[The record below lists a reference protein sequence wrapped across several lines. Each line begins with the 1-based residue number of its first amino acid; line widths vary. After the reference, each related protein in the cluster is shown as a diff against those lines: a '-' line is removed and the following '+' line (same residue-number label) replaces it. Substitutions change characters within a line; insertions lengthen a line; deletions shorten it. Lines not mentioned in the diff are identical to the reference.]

1 MSIIDKVT
9 SHVSGVLGKGPPG
22 LPSPHN
28 TSWGTAHASVHGG
41 VGQAAFPGQGAPG
54 NGGRGPDGLGPPG
67 LSRPSGLFPAPPP
80 GVGRPVSPGLAPA
93 PDRPAGPAIPSPGIP
108 SPGADRPNG
117 NGWGPAP
124 DRPAPAT
131 VVPGQGAERPSS
143 LVPGQ
148 GAERPSSL
156 VPGQGAE
163 RPSSLVPG
171 QGAERPSSLVPGQV
185 VQGVFPPGPSGP
197 PAHAQQHPA
206 AQAPGHTGNTGQAG
220 AASAMPGAQQSGLP
234 LTGQAQMAQSAPMPL
249 PTAAAPRADA
259 GAALRT
265 DVPAQGA
272 QIAQGVRAEPAHPA
286 PRTAD
291 AALVTRQQ
299 DPALA
304 TQQQRSPAFAP
315 STAANTAATTAPS
328 TTPAAQAATAT
339 LAAATTATVA
349 GSTMANAPPATAPV
363 AEARNAGNPL
373 AVNDRGAPAR
383 PDAAGYT
390 GTGEGPQRRSL
401 DRRTRVAGG
410 GLSALLAAMGAQGH
424 TGASGRDPAALEREL
439 RETTMQWLFWLL
451 ALIAYG
457 CLGFA
462 IIALLPVGGQVL
474 GDSARTWTGGSA
486 LLGLLTAAVAWLVA
500 KRLGTRRT

>member
-28 TSWGTAHASVHGG
+28 MSWGTAHASVHGG

-93 PDRPAGPAIPSPGIP
+93 PDRPAGPGIP

-148 GAERPSSL
+148 VVRDVLA
-156 VPGQGAE
+156 VP
-163 RPSSLVPG
+163 R
-171 QGAERPSSLVPGQV
+171 QV

-220 AASAMPGAQQSGLP
+220 AASAMPGAPQSGLP
-234 LTGQAQMAQSAPMPL
+234 LTGQAQVAQSAPMPL

-291 AALVTRQQ
+291 AALVARHQ

-304 TQQQRSPAFAP
+304 TQQQRSTAFAP
-315 STAANTAATTAPS
+315 STAANAAATTAPP
-328 TTPAAQAATAT
+328 TAPAAPAATAT

>member
-28 TSWGTAHASVHGG
+28 MSWGTAHASVHGG

-80 GVGRPVSPGLAPA
+80 GVGRPVSPGLAPV
-93 PDRPAGPAIPSPGIP
+93 PDRPAGPGIP

-117 NGWGPAP
+117 IGWGPTP

-156 VPGQGAE
+156 VPGQVVRDVLE
-163 RPSSLVPG
+163 VPR
-171 QGAERPSSLVPGQV
+171 Q
-185 VQGVFPPGPSGP
+185 VQGVFPPG
-197 PAHAQQHPA
+197 
-206 AQAPGHTGNTGQAG
+206 HTVNTGQAG
-220 AASAMPGAQQSGLP
+220 AASAMAGAPQSGLP
-234 LTGQAQMAQSAPMPL
+234 LAGQAQMAQSAPMPL

-259 GAALRT
+259 GAALRA

-291 AALVTRQQ
+291 AALVARQQ
-299 DPALA
+299 DPAFA
-304 TQQQRSPAFAP
+304 AQQQRSPAFAP
-315 STAANTAATTAPS
+315 STAANAAATTA
-328 TTPAAQAATAT
+328 PAAQAATAT

-410 GLSALLAAMGAQGH
+410 GLSALLAALGAHGH

>member
-1 MSIIDKVT
+1 M
-9 SHVSGVLGKGPPG
+9 
-22 LPSPHN
+22 
-28 TSWGTAHASVHGG
+28 
-41 VGQAAFPGQGAPG
+41 
-54 NGGRGPDGLGPPG
+54 
-67 LSRPSGLFPAPPP
+67 
-80 GVGRPVSPGLAPA
+80 LA
-93 PDRPAGPAIPSPGIP
+93 
-108 SPGADRPNG
+108 
-117 NGWGPAP
+117 
-124 DRPAPAT
+124 
-131 VVPGQGAERPSS
+131 VPRQ
-143 LVPGQ
+143 
-148 GAERPSSL
+148 
-156 VPGQGAE
+156 
-163 RPSSLVPG
+163 
-171 QGAERPSSLVPGQV
+171 
-185 VQGVFPPGPSGP
+185 VQGVFPPG
-197 PAHAQQHPA
+197 HMV
-206 AQAPGHTGNTGQAG
+206 NTGQAG
-220 AASAMPGAQQSGLP
+220 AASAMPGAPQSGLP

-291 AALVTRQQ
+291 AALVARQQ

-315 STAANTAATTAPS
+315 STAANAAATTAPA
-328 TTPAAQAATAT
+328 TAPAAQAATAT
-339 LAAATTATVA
+339 LAAATTATVV
-349 GSTMANAPPATAPV
+349 GSTMANAPPVAAPV

-424 TGASGRDPAALEREL
+424 TGASGRDPGALEREL

>member
-28 TSWGTAHASVHGG
+28 MSWGTAHASVHGG

-80 GVGRPVSPGLAPA
+80 GVGRPVSPGLAPV
-93 PDRPAGPAIPSPGIP
+93 PDRPAGPGIP

-148 GAERPSSL
+148 GAERPSSP
-156 VPGQGAE
+156 VPGQVVRDVLAAP
-163 RPSSLVPG
+163 R
-171 QGAERPSSLVPGQV
+171 QV
-185 VQGVFPPGPSGP
+185 VQGVFPPGPPGP

-206 AQAPGHTGNTGQAG
+206 AQAPGHMVNTGQAG
-220 AASAMPGAQQSGLP
+220 AASAMPGAPQSGLP

-259 GAALRT
+259 GAALRAE
-265 DVPAQGA
+265 VPAQGA
-272 QIAQGVRAEPAHPA
+272 QIAQGVRAQPAHPA

-304 TQQQRSPAFAP
+304 AQQQRSPAFAP

-373 AVNDRGAPAR
+373 AVNERGAPAR

-410 GLSALLAAMGAQGH
+410 GLSALLAALGAHGH

>member
-28 TSWGTAHASVHGG
+28 MSWGTAHASVHGG

-67 LSRPSGLFPAPPP
+67 LSRPGGLFPAPPP

-156 VPGQGAE
+156 VPGQVVRDVLA
-163 RPSSLVPG
+163 VPR
-171 QGAERPSSLVPGQV
+171 Q
-185 VQGVFPPGPSGP
+185 VQGVFPPG
-197 PAHAQQHPA
+197 
-206 AQAPGHTGNTGQAG
+206 HTVNTGQAG
-220 AASAMPGAQQSGLP
+220 AASAMPGAPQSGLP

-291 AALVTRQQ
+291 AALVARQQ

-315 STAANTAATTAPS
+315 STAANAAATTAPA

-349 GSTMANAPPATAPV
+349 GSTMANAPPAAAPV

-424 TGASGRDPAALEREL
+424 TGASGRDPAALKREL